1 MCEYTGDSETC
12 NANHTHP
19 YKLDPTKSL
28 SNLKN
33 VKDDTKGYSVN
44 TYTGTKDGYF
54 VLYPAEDTTGG
65 RKTLCDCFNM
75 IQDIG
80 EDFLNSFSNSFFL
93 NGEYFENILITFG
106 GEYFLL
112 EFIFTK
118 C

>member
-65 RKTLCDCFNM
+65 RKTLCDCL
-75 IQDIG
+75 QYDPR
-80 EDFLNSFSNSFFL
+80 
-93 NGEYFENILITFG
+93 YR
-106 GEYFLL
+106 
-112 EFIFTK
+112 
-118 C
+118 